1 MARCIGYKE
10 MRNMSKKNDLSGRL
24 PVFEKPLEI
33 VRPTFPPLD
42 AAISRFVDCLASG
55 MVTNNSR
62 WVVEFEKRLTDWLG
76 VPALA
81 FSSGQAALMT
91 MLKAAG
97 VEGGEV
103 VVPSFTFSATP
114 HAIVWAGAT
123 PVFADMRDDMTF
135 GIDPDDA
142 ERKISERTKAIL
154 GVCPY
159 GIACDYAALEELGR
173 RRGVPTLVDSAA
185 AFGTRVGGRLTGGFC
200 DAQIFSFHATK
211 AFNTMEG
218 GALCSSDPDILERAK
233 AVRNF
238 GQSEGD
244 CALAGL
250 NGKMTE
256 ICALIGIEQLT
267 VFEAAIAVRRRAAA
281 RIAAGLRPIK
291 GIEAPLDPLGQKPV
305 WLYLPVIIDA
315 ELFGA
320 GRDQVAEMLEAE
332 NLRVRKYYSPACHEL
347 AVYHGSAN
355 LPVAERIARG
365 VIALPIYNDM
375 TDTEC
380 DGIIEAFHRAA
391 LGVRADA

>member
-1 MARCIGYKE
+1 MKRMPEKQCPG
-10 MRNMSKKNDLSGRL
+10 GRS
-24 PVFEKPLEI
+24 PVFKEPLEI
-33 VRPTFPPLD
+33 VRPTFPSLD
-42 AAISRFVDCLASG
+42 LAISRFSDCLANG

-91 MLKAAG
+91 MLRAAG

-114 HAIVWAGAT
+114 HAVVWAGAT

-142 ERKISERTKAIL
+142 ERRIGERTKAIL

-173 RRGVPTLVDSAA
+173 RRGVPVLVDSAA
-185 AFGTRVGGRLTGGFC
+185 AFGTRVGGRLAGGFC

-233 AVRNF
+233 AIRNF
-238 GQSEGD
+238 GQSDGD
-244 CALAGL
+244 CAFAGL

-267 VFEAAIAVRRRAAA
+267 VFEAAVSVRRRAAA
-281 RIAAGLRPIK
+281 RIAAGLGPIR
-291 GIEAPLDPLGQKPV
+291 GIEAPLDPPGQKPV
-305 WLYLPVIIDA
+305 WLYLPVMIDTG
-315 ELFGA
+315 LFGA
-320 GRDQVAEMLEAE
+320 GRDEVAEMLEAE

-347 AVYHGSAN
+347 AVYCGSAN
-355 LPVAERIARG
+355 LPVAERTARG

-380 DGIIEAFHRAA
+380 DGIVEAFHRVAA
-391 LGVRADA
+391 AVRADAP

>member
-1 MARCIGYKE
+1 MKRLPE
-10 MRNMSKKNDLSGRL
+10 KKGPGGRL

-42 AAISRFVDCLASG
+42 VAMSHFKDCLASG
-55 MVTNNSR
+55 RVTNNSR

-76 VPALA
+76 VPTLV

-103 VVPSFTFSATP
+103 VVPSFTFPATP
-114 HAIVWAGAT
+114 HAVVWAGAT
-123 PVFADMRDDMTF
+123 PVFADIRDDMSF

-142 ERKISERTKAIL
+142 ERRISERTKAIL

-173 RRGVPTLVDSAA
+173 RRGLPALVDSAA
-185 AFGTRVGGRLTGGFC
+185 AFGARVGGRLAGGFC

-218 GALCSSDPDILERAK
+218 GALCSSDPDILERAR

-238 GQSEGD
+238 GQSDGD
-244 CALAGL
+244 CAFAGL

-256 ICALIGIEQLT
+256 ICALIGIEQLA
-267 VFEAAIAVRRRAAA
+267 VFEAAIAVRRHAAA
-281 RIAAGLRPIK
+281 RIAAGLGPIK
-291 GIEAPLDPLGQKPV
+291 GIEAPLDPPGQKPV

-347 AVYHGSAN
+347 AVYRGGAH

-380 DGIIEAFHRAA
+380 DGIVEAFHRVAA
-391 LGVRADA
+391 GVRADAP

>member
-1 MARCIGYKE
+1 MKRMPE
-10 MRNMSKKNDLSGRL
+10 KKCLGGRL

-33 VRPTFPPLD
+33 VRPTFPSLD
-42 AAISRFVDCLASG
+42 LAISRFSDCLASG

-91 MLKAAG
+91 MLRAAD

-114 HAIVWAGAT
+114 HAVVWAGAT

-142 ERKISERTKAIL
+142 ERKIGERTKAIL

-173 RRGVPTLVDSAA
+173 RRGVPVLVDSAA
-185 AFGTRVGGRLTGGFC
+185 AFGTRVGGRLAGGFC

-238 GQSEGD
+238 GQSDGD
-244 CALAGL
+244 CAFAGL

-267 VFEAAIAVRRRAAA
+267 VFEAAVSVRRRAAA
-281 RIAAGLRPIK
+281 RIAAGLRPIR
-291 GIEAPLDPLGQKPV
+291 GIEAPLDPPGQKPV
-305 WLYLPVIIDA
+305 WLYLPVMIDT

-320 GRDQVAEMLEAE
+320 GRDEVAEMLEAE

-347 AVYHGSAN
+347 AVYRGSAN
-355 LPVAERIARG
+355 LPVAERTARG

-380 DGIIEAFHRAA
+380 DGIVEAFHRVAA
-391 LGVRADA
+391 GIRADAP